1 MIIALSSEVA
11 VMKQI
16 ADTIGRDKKV
26 VFIDTASNR
35 QMWDKSWLDN
45 QIWAIKKEYSD
56 FKIDLESFDIIHI

>member
-35 QMWDKSWLDN
+35 QM
-45 QIWAIKKEYSD
+45 
-56 FKIDLESFDIIHI
+56 